1 MAFQAFSRGI
11 RTVRQQAGRQA
22 GRQTWGWGEEDG
34 GGRRGKESVVWRPFP
49 FPSPSPP
56 LPRRGTKKKKKPLT
70 HLHRNPP
77 APSWPLLGFPTSSS
91 GQPHAAAR
99 AGTTGLARGKRD
111 GRRRRHPPPTPTPTI
126 ASSFRSRPGEEA
138 RGPAGLLGRILLR
151 PILLHRHL
159 RRRPSV
165 PRGRLRLRLRCSQPR
180 SRRCCRRCCRRRCRR
195 HLRSTGT
202 RSPPQR
208 TRPTGPR
215 RRRRP
220 RGPYRGRIS
229 LSLSLFPHDTRF
241 RNGVCGGGGICVWAP
256 GGEGWEQCCLCGVVG
271 GGVAAELRLVSVC
284 GRAEERRGEERGGKG
299 RWVIGDWGLGIG
311 GGEARIPR
319 RAAPRRANRR
329 ASPLAL
335 SGSAAPPHS
344 LNRRQPRVC
353 QAWSG

>member
-1 MAFQAFSRGI
+1 MNTQVTASERSGFSSLLARDSNRQA
-11 RTVRQQAGRQA
+11 AGRQA
-22 GRQTWGWGEEDG
+22 GRQTDMGVG
-34 GGRRGKESVVWRPFP
+34 GGRRGRKKGKGVRRLA
-49 FPSPSPP
+49 P
-56 LPRRGTKKKKKPLT
+56 LPLPLPLPTPTKERNQKKKKPLT

-99 AGTTGLARGKRD
+99 AGTTGLARGERD

-229 LSLSLFPHDTRF
+229 LSLSLYFPTTHDSGT
-241 RNGVCGGGGICVWAP
+241 GCV
-256 GGEGWEQCCLCGVVG
+256 GGEGF
-271 GGVAAELRLVSVC
+271 VC
-284 GRAEERRGEERGGKG
+284 GRRGERDGSSAACVEWSVGGSPRSSVWFRYAGGQRRGEER
-299 RWVIGDWGLGIG
+299 R
-311 GGEARIPR
+311 GGE
-319 RAAPRRANRR
+319 RAD
-329 ASPLAL
+329 
-335 SGSAAPPHS
+335 G
-344 LNRRQPRVC
+344 
-353 QAWSG
+353 